1 MARKDY
7 TPEQA
12 IRILPKAAA
21 RIESWTAT
29 KAPTGH
35 ALRWATDRRPRKR
48 SCRQP
53 VACPT
58 LRSVQPTGW
67 PILPERNSRVGVAV
81 GGRPDPAVCRRCGFL
96 LRLER

>member
-48 SCRQP
+48 SCRQT

-58 LRSVQPTGW
+58 LCSGQPTGW
-67 PILPERNSRVGVAV
+67 PILLDPRFRTGIADGSTPLSRSNSA
-81 GGRPDPAVCRRCGFL
+81 A
-96 LRLER
+96 